1 MNNSAKDSMKIRTG
15 RRAFRAV
22 LAAMAFACVLGA
34 IFAPAT
40 FAQGMQIPVQWTAS
54 AGSHPVPIR
63 AGESFNVVAT
73 ATIAD
78 GWHLYAI
85 DQTSGGPIPT
95 RVTIPDGQAFTLN
108 GAVKEPPPTAKFD
121 PNFNLETRFFEKHV
135 EFIVPVKA
143 AAGVSAGASVVNVD
157 VRYQA
162 CNDKL
167 CMPPRTVHLAA
178 AVVIGAGATKRA
190 TAAATPSNAPAPT
203 SATKGSAPSTTGDS
217 GGTAENSATAPTGS
231 AVNGASAAPPLTIAT
246 YGSFNAVSRGDLWS
260 FVWLAMGMGALS
272 LLTPCVFPMIPITVS
287 FFTNHSAESRFHA
300 VRNAILYAL
309 GIILTFTALGLGLA
323 VVFGAGGVNQLASN
337 PWVNL
342 LITAIFVGFALS
354 LFGVFFIQPPARL
367 VEKLDGITRNA
378 GTSGVIGILLMGL
391 TFTLTSFTCTS
402 PFVGTVLVMA
412 AQGSWKWPVAGMLAF
427 SSVFALPF
435 FLLALTPQFA
445 RQLPKSGSWMNSV
458 KVVMGFLEIAAAMKF
473 ISNVDLIWHW
483 GVFTRSTVLGIWI
496 VIAVAVA
503 VYLTGRLPVLREHA
517 PGRITALR
525 AVLATA
531 FLGIAI
537 WLGLGFFGRP
547 LGEIESFL
555 PPMHRGAVASVFAG
569 GPGAEKLDWISNN
582 YDQAFAKARAA
593 RKPLFVNFTGYTCTN
608 CRWMEANMF
617 SRPDVRRDLSQFVLA
632 ELYTDG
638 SGKLFED
645 QQNFQQQKFGT
656 VALPF
661 YVIVN
666 DNGDTLATYAGLTR
680 DPNEFLSFLGHGVNE
695 SARR

>member
-1 MNNSAKDSMKIRTG
+1 VGVKTSTKTATG
-15 RRAFRAV
+15 RIALCALIATIAISCGC
-22 LAAMAFACVLGA
+22 LAPGA
-34 IFAPAT
+34 A
-40 FAQGMQIPVQWTAS
+40 AQGMQIPVQWTAS
-54 AGSHPVPIR
+54 IGNRPVPIR
-63 AGESFNVVAT
+63 AGESFDVLAT

-85 DQTSGGPIPT
+85 DQTAGGPIPT
-95 RVTIPDGQAFTLN
+95 RVSLLDGQAFALN
-108 GAVKEPPPTAKFD
+108 GTVKEPPPTAKFD

-135 EFIVPVKA
+135 EFIVPVKL
-143 AAGVSAGASVVNVD
+143 AAGAVPGASSVNVD

-167 CMPPRTVHLAA
+167 CMPPRTVHLSAAVTIGTGSAPGAKTAAEASSGPSGATPTAGTTSTTSDTANGTSGGATTVPSSSSGASALGAA
-178 AVVIGAGATKRA
+178 AVPTVATFGSLN
-190 TAAATPSNAPAPT
+190 AAAR
-203 SATKGSAPSTTGDS
+203 GS
-217 GGTAENSATAPTGS
+217 
-231 AVNGASAAPPLTIAT
+231 
-246 YGSFNAVSRGDLWS
+246 LWS

-287 FFTNHSAESRFHA
+287 YFTNHSAQSRFHA
-300 VRNAILYAL
+300 VRNAVLYAM

-323 VVFGAGGVNQLASN
+323 VVFGAGGVNQLAAN

-354 LFGVFFIQPPARL
+354 LFGVFFIQAPAKL
-367 VEKLDGITRNA
+367 LEKLDGVTRTP
-378 GTSGVIGILLMGL
+378 GTSDVIGLLLMGL

-412 AQGSWKWPVAGMLAF
+412 AQGSWRWPVAGMLAF

-435 FLLALTPQFA
+435 FILALAPQFA
-445 RQLPKSGSWMNSV
+445 LQLPKSGSWMNSV

-483 GVFTRSTVLGIWI
+483 GIFTRETVLGIWI
-496 VIAVAVA
+496 VIAVLIA
-503 VYLTGRLPVLREHA
+503 VYLTGKLPLWHQDA
-517 PGRITALR
+517 PKKITAVR
-525 AVLATA
+525 AVLAA
-531 FLGIAI
+531 SFLGIAV
-537 WLGLGFFGRP
+537 WLGMGFFGRP

-555 PPMHRGAVASVFAG
+555 PPMHGGAVASVFAG
-569 GPGAEKLDWISNN
+569 GTGAEKLNWISND
-582 YDQAFAKARAA
+582 YDGALARARA
-593 RKPLFVNFTGYTCTN
+593 EHKPLFVNFTGYTCTN

-617 SRPDVRRDLSQFVLA
+617 SRVEVRRELSQFVLA

-680 DPNEFLSFLGHGVNE
+680 NPDEFLLFLGHGIKE
-695 SARR
+695 SAQQ

>member
-1 MNNSAKDSMKIRTG
+1 MKNSARIATVG
-15 RRAFRAV
+15 IAPCA
-22 LAAMAFACVLGA
+22 LIA
-34 IFAPAT
+34 ILCGCFAPGAT
-40 FAQGMQIPVQWTAS
+40 AQGTQNPVQWTAS
-54 AGSHPVPIR
+54 IGNRPTPIR
-63 AGESFNVVAT
+63 AGESFDVLAT

-85 DQTSGGPIPT
+85 DQTAGGPIPT
-95 RVTIPDGQAFTLN
+95 RVSLPDGQAFTLN

-135 EFIVPVKA
+135 EFVVPVKL
-143 AAGVSAGASVVNVD
+143 AAGTPPGASSVNVD

-167 CMPPRTVHLAA
+167 CMPPRTVHLSAVLTIGTGSARGAKPA
-178 AVVIGAGATKRA
+178 AVASSGPSGAAPTAGATS
-190 TAAATPSNAPAPT
+190 AAAD
-203 SATKGSAPSTTGDS
+203 SANGTTGN
-217 GGTAENSATAPTGS
+217 AATAPSSGGS
-231 AVNGASAAPPLTIAT
+231 TSGAAAAPTVATFGSLSAAAR
-246 YGSFNAVSRGDLWS
+246 GSLWS

-287 FFTNHSAESRFHA
+287 YFTNHSAQSRFHA
-300 VRNAILYAL
+300 LRNAVLYAM

-323 VVFGAGGVNQLASN
+323 VVFGAGGVNQLAAN

-354 LFGVFFIQPPARL
+354 LFGVFFIQAPARL
-367 VEKLDGITRNA
+367 LEKLDGVTRTP
-378 GTSGVIGILLMGL
+378 GTSDVIGLLLMGL

-412 AQGSWKWPVAGMLAF
+412 AQGSWRWPVAGMLAF

-435 FLLALTPQFA
+435 FILALAPQFA
-445 RQLPKSGSWMNSV
+445 LRLPKSGSWMNSV

-483 GVFTRSTVLGIWI
+483 GIFTRETVLGIWI
-496 VIAVAVA
+496 VIAVLIA
-503 VYLTGRLPVLREHA
+503 VYLIGKLPLWHQDA
-517 PGRITALR
+517 PKKITAVR
-525 AVLATA
+525 AVLAA
-531 FLGIAI
+531 SFLGVAV
-537 WLGLGFFGRP
+537 WLALGFFGRP

-555 PPMHRGAVASVFAG
+555 PPMHGGAVTSVFAG
-569 GPGAEKLDWISNN
+569 GTGAEKLNWISND
-582 YDQAFAKARAA
+582 YEGALARARA
-593 RKPLFVNFTGYTCTN
+593 EHKPLFVNFTGYTCTN

-617 SRPDVRRDLSQFVLA
+617 SRVEVRRELSQFVLA

-645 QQNFQQQKFGT
+645 QQIFQQLKFGT

-661 YVIVN
+661 YVIVS

-680 DPNEFLSFLGHGVNE
+680 NPDEFLLFLRHGIKE
-695 SARR
+695 SAQQ

>member
-1 MNNSAKDSMKIRTG
+1 MNNSAKDSTKIRAG
-15 RRAFRAV
+15 RSAFRAV
-22 LAAMAFACVLGA
+22 LAAMAFSCVLGA
-34 IFAPAT
+34 LAAPAT

-73 ATIAD
+73 ATIAN

-143 AAGVSAGASVVNVD
+143 TAGVSAGASVVNVD

-178 AVVIGAGATKRA
+178 TAVIGAGTGQGPKES
-190 TAAATPSNAPAPT
+190 AAAPSGPS
-203 SATKGSAPSTTGDS
+203 SATPTAGSPPP
-217 GGTAENSATAPTGS
+217 TADNSNSATASQETAQPS
-231 AVNGASAAPPLTIAT
+231 GASASQIPTVAA
-246 YGSFNAVSRGDLWS
+246 YGSFNAVARGDLWS

-287 FFTNHSAESRFHA
+287 YFTNHSVESQFHS

-323 VVFGAGGVNQLASN
+323 VVFGAGGVNQLAAN

-342 LITAIFVGFALS
+342 LITLIFVGFALS
-354 LFGVFFIQPPARL
+354 LFGVFFIQAPAKL
-367 VEKLDGITRNA
+367 LEKLDGVTRSH
-378 GTSGVIGILLMGL
+378 GTSGVIGVLLMGL

-435 FLLALTPQFA
+435 FLLALAPQFA
-445 RQLPKSGSWMNSV
+445 KQLPKSGSWMNSV

-473 ISNVDLIWHW
+473 LSNVDLIWHW
-483 GVFTRSTVLGIWI
+483 GIFTRSTVLGIWI
-496 VIAVAVA
+496 VIAVAIA
-503 VYLTGRLPVLREHA
+503 AYLTGKLPILREHS

-525 AVLATA
+525 AVLAMA

-537 WLGLGFFGRP
+537 WLGMGFFGRP

-555 PPMHRGAVASVFAG
+555 PPMHEGAVASVFAG
-569 GPGAEKLDWISNN
+569 GTGAEKLDWISNN
-582 YDQAFAKARAA
+582 YDQALAKARAE

-617 SRPDVRRDLSQFVLA
+617 SRPDVRRGLSQFVLA

-680 DPNEFLSFLGHGVNE
+680 DPNEFLSFLSHGINE